1 MLVETKYFGKI
12 EIDKEQIITFKDG
25 IFGFN
30 QYHEYTILFA
40 NDILCWLQSIEKRN
54 IVLPMIVTPLVFPDY
69 SPDVDDELILRIG
82 DLNQEDLVVYNT
94 IVVPEDVQKMTT
106 NLRAPIIINS
116 KTNKGIQVILDSDE
130 YNIKHDLY
138 EHLKVI
144 NQKVGE

>member
-12 EIDKEQIITFKDG
+12 EIDKEQIITFEDG

-40 NDILCWLQSIEKRN
+40 NDILCWLQSVEDKD

-82 DLNQEDLVVYNT
+82 KLNQEDLVLYNI
-94 IVVPEDVQKMTT
+94 IVVPEDVEKMTT
-106 NLRAPIIINS
+106 NLKAPIIINS
-116 KTNKGIQVILDSDE
+116 KSNKGIQVILDSDE
-130 YNIKHDLY
+130 YNIKHNLY
-138 EHLKVI
+138 EHLKESK
-144 NQKVGE
+144 QKVGE